1 MRIDGAGPLAN
12 RVPEEDNDLAVLPD
26 ASGQSQTQAD
36 SHPTPPPEEST
47 TLTVLARDSARL
59 ARHFD
64 REPLPHMRGYRPVA
78 RAAAMAVEPSELRIT
93 TVSTP
98 AANAPLASTPPAAST
113 AAVAQTAADT
123 PAPSTITGAPAAT
136 GYVGE
141 RPVDPQW
148 LADREKTLVAIRADY
163 TAARTQA
170 QATAGVGP
178 GWTVAATVTDES
190 GQIRSASGRE
200 LVFVADP
207 NAPQVVA
214 GYDESGPIYK
224 PNGQWME
231 FDEAAFAAHY
241 RAQGSANLQSL
252 ASLYDTDVAGLFAK
266 HPELWGIA
274 TSDHAIN
281 AGPPPAGRA
290 MGDPAQLGM
299 LDLYMQDP
307 QMSALIDAYGGQP
320 AAATSDIAREQVRI
334 YGQQRYDQLSRLD
347 NAMESV
353 RNQYT
358 DAMAQ
363 AQASGS
369 GPGWVERARTVT
381 VSDESGQTST
391 QTLYVTDESGR
402 PLLDASGQPQAQM
415 ERIFDP
421 DAFTAWY
428 TQQGGMQ
435 HQAFKSF
442 YGQSHSTYATDESGR
457 TFASGISFDNAN
469 WSMYGVGGP
478 MGHKDLI
485 GINPNDPP
493 RLHNRDAVGFDL
505 EAGWATA
512 HGNIKQKRDWF
523 ETVVQVAMVAVVSYV
538 SAGTLG
544 PAAAGAMGL
553 STTTVAGAM
562 VSAAVAGAAT
572 SVASG
577 MMSGNL
583 SLKGVLQGALAGGL
597 SAGLMTQLGPLAA
610 SAGPV
615 GTIALRTTVQG
626 GIQALLGGKFK
637 DGALAGFAG
646 SLADLASVNMQANI
660 DKALADGTMT
670 ATQAASAR
678 VFARV
683 MGSAIRAAGNPN
695 DPAHAFGSAFL
706 NDTLQQLGEKPVTQ
720 TAFDDE
726 GNLMP
731 GIVDPNA
738 TPEQQR
744 AQLQAQLERQGLSAE
759 HASALVAQQFD
770 SNVAVSYPVSPG
782 GGTPLPVAERNWE
795 MTRKDDSGRV
805 VEHIVSVG
813 DSNAFHYRSDVDG
826 QYTLTAGP
834 NHALVRDTSGQ
845 LQLVSADAAK
855 TGTWEVVVAPG
866 QTVVTNGVQAL
877 ALPANADRQAMVL
890 ASTLVAPLAL
900 PEGALL
906 GEGALSGLGRLAIRL
921 APGATRLAGA
931 AGLFLYSAPLGGGEQ
946 VIPFNE
952 NTRLVKPGGDVTMGH
967 LELRSASG
975 EWLRVQDHT
984 FSEFQVRDFLATQRT
999 SILSPEDIQRLT
1011 GPMINVASPPAGPGV
1026 ISTPPLSPEDRELVE
1041 GPISTPVPAPAGPT
1055 IEVLPATQQNWR
1067 DLIVTSNEQNDSGFY
1082 GDIPAEHRWR
1092 YDRYLANDATATK
1105 LSPNEWF
1112 AKAEV
1117 AWANNAAGNDFE
1129 QAARARLGTPLGAGS
1144 KPVSIEGYVPDLP
1157 VGSQYGVT
1165 DIKNWMDL
1173 TNSDQLRAFHGYAV
1187 ANNLPFNIIISPRTL
1202 TISEPVLDNI
1212 RSTGGSVI
1220 QYDPATNELTP
1231 VDIGKSGSWTRGK

>member
-1 MRIDGAGPLAN
+1 MRIDSAAHLAA
-12 RVPEEDNDLAVLPD
+12 RAPEEDADLAVLPD
-26 ASGQSQTQAD
+26 ASGQSQTQAEAQ
-36 SHPTPPPEEST
+36 STPAPPAEEGA
-47 TLTVLARDSARL
+47 TLTVMAKDSARL

-64 REPLPHMRGYRPVA
+64 REPMRHMAYRPVA
-78 RAAAMAVEPSELRIT
+78 RAAAAVLEPAGL
-93 TVSTP
+93 P
-98 AANAPLASTPPAAST
+98 AATPTAAAPMPAA
-113 AAVAQTAADT
+113 
-123 PAPSTITGAPAAT
+123 APAAAVQPTAAATSTATASVATTTSAPT

-190 GQIRSASGRE
+190 GQIRSANGRE
-200 LVFVADP
+200 LVFVTDP

-252 ASLYDTDVAGLFAK
+252 AALYDTDAAGLFAK

-307 QMSALIDAYGGQP
+307 QMSALIDTYGGQP
-320 AAATSDIAREQVRI
+320 APATGDIAREQVRI

-363 AQASGS
+363 AQASGN
-369 GPGWVERARTVT
+369 GPGWIERARTIT

-391 QTLYVTDESGR
+391 QTLYVTDESGQ
-402 PLLDASGQPQAQM
+402 PLRDASGQPQAVM

-421 DAFTAWY
+421 DAFTDWY
-428 TQQGGMQ
+428 AQQGGLQ
-435 HQAFKSF
+435 HQAFASF
-442 YGQSHSTYATDESGR
+442 YGKSHTTYATDESGR
-457 TFASGISFDNAN
+457 TFASGITFDNPN
-469 WSMYGVGGP
+469 WSMHGVGGQ

-544 PAAAGAMGL
+544 PAAAGALGL

-597 SAGLMTQLGPLAA
+597 SAGLMTQLGPMAA
-610 SAGPV
+610 SVGPA

-670 ATQAASAR
+670 AAQATSAR

-706 NDTLQQLGEKPVTQ
+706 NDTLQQMGEKPVTR

-744 AQLQAQLERQGLSAE
+744 AQLQAQLERQGLSTD
-759 HASALVAQQFD
+759 HTSALVAQQFD
-770 SNVAVSYPVSPG
+770 RNVAVSYPVPPG
-782 GGTPLPVAERNWE
+782 GGTPLPTAERNWE
-795 MTRKDDSGRV
+795 MTRQDDAGRI
-805 VEHIVSVG
+805 VERGVWLG
-813 DSNAFHYRSDVDG
+813 DSRALTYRSEVEG
-826 QYTLTAGP
+826 QYTLTAGAD
-834 NHALVRDTSGQ
+834 HALVRGTDGQ

-866 QTVVTNGVQAL
+866 QTLVTNGVQSLTVAADAHPQTL
-877 ALPANADRQAMVL
+877 AL
-890 ASTLVAPLAL
+890 ASTLVVPLAL
-900 PEGALL
+900 PEGALA
-906 GEGALSGLGRLAIRL
+906 GEGLLSALARGALRW
-921 APGATRLAGA
+921 APTALRGAGA
-931 AGLFLYSAPLGGGEQ
+931 MGLAFYAAPLGGGEK
-946 VIPFNE
+946 VVEFNE
-952 NTRLVKPGGDVTMGH
+952 NTRLVKPGGDVTNGQ
-967 LELRSASG
+967 LEIRNAAG
-975 EWLRVQDHT
+975 EWMRLEGR
-984 FSEFQVRDFLATQRT
+984 EFNEYQVRDLLATQRT
-999 SILSPEDIQRLT
+999 SMLSPEDVRRLT
-1011 GPMINVASPPAGPGV
+1011 GPMINVPPPPAGPGV
-1026 ISTPPLSPEDRELVE
+1026 ISTPPLSPEDRDLVE
-1041 GPISTPVPAPAGPT
+1041 GPITTPIAPPQPT
-1055 IEVLPATQQNWR
+1055 IIPGSPMEPQTIDELIITSRGFEPGTAEHKAATWDQYQARGGDWEYGRWSSVYDANQTRATQANAAVDEFHQTLTWGTR
-1067 DLIVTSNEQNDSGFY
+1067 EVTVDQITVDGQETSRRL
-1082 GDIPAEHRWR
+1082 DIADKALQKGVE
-1092 YDRYLANDATATK
+1092 YKTGYQTATVDNMWELK
-1105 LSPNEWF
+1105 RDAELVRRGWDIEWVF
-1112 AKAEV
+1112 R
-1117 AWANNAAGNDFE
+1117 D
-1129 QAARARLGTPLGAGS
+1129 RA
-1144 KPVSIEGYVPDLP
+1144 
-1157 VGSQYGVT
+1157 
-1165 DIKNWMDL
+1165 
-1173 TNSDQLRAFHGYAV
+1173 
-1187 ANNLPFNIIISPRTL
+1187 
-1202 TISEPVLDNI
+1202 SEPLLDALRNAGI
-1212 RSTGGSVI
+1212 RVKVG
-1220 QYDPATNELTP
+1220 E
-1231 VDIGKSGSWTRGK
+1231 